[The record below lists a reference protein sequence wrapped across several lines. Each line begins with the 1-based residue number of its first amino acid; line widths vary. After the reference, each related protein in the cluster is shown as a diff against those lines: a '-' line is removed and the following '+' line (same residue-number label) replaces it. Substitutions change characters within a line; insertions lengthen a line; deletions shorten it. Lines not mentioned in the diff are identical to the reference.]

1 MSLHLRNSQ
10 EEIWGWEEHEQ
21 VSWSTHIPAR
31 NIQFELLPQIHCH
44 TDTPQSTL
52 AYTSITP
59 LKLFSPKPFSSF
71 SLNVKVLITFT
82 LFDTL
87 ENFHPENLSSWC
99 FEYSLRYYFL
109 PSDYSIS
116 VVLLTSLSLNDP

>member
-87 ENFHPENLSSWC
+87 ENFHPENLSSGVLSTL
-99 FEYSLRYYFL
+99 FGIIFYPLII
-109 PSDYSIS
+109 PSQLFY
-116 VVLLTSLSLNDP
+116 